1 LIPTSLDI
9 RRGSDHQRG
18 LGTRRPVL
26 QKSTATN
33 PTSADDN
40 DRQLSRVG
48 AQRRQMAT
56 RPRLCK
62 QEVRGSIPRV
72 STQVRGPFRSRE
84 GPLSCPGSNKM
95 QQRCSELSLFRALSS
110 RPRRTVR
117 SPALPDGSR
126 SWVLPKWGD
135 ARWTCSQPDVERFRG
150 DRAGQIVAPFSV
162 TARAA
167 LTGRPADPV
176 LGCPSKSSCSCHGV
190 SQARA
195 REGTVRRRAT
205 APARRRPR

>member
-1 LIPTSLDI
+1 M
-9 RRGSDHQRG
+9 GE
-18 LGTRRPVL
+18 RPVL
-26 QKSTATN
+26 QKSTATTAT
-33 PTSADDN
+33 PAEHQTHQMRRPRVQRHQTS
-40 DRQLSRVG
+40 
-48 AQRRQMAT
+48 T
-56 RPRLCK
+56 RPRVCK

-110 RPRRTVR
+110 GPRRTVR

-150 DRAGQIVAPFSV
+150 DRAGQIIAPFSV

-167 LTGRPADPV
+167 LMGRPADPV

-190 SQARA
+190 SQAQA
-195 REGTVRRRAT
+195 REGTVRRRAA